1 MKTEEEI
8 LKVIEV
14 IRQTAY
20 DLHVY
25 LGNGYLEK
33 VYENALRKRLLKK
46 GVDVKSQVPLT
57 VHDEDGSVVGEYLAD
72 MLVEGCVIVELK
84 AAKAIAPEHYAQVI
98 NYLKT
103 TGLKYGL
110 LINFGSY
117 KFEVRR
123 VISTFSTSLHG

>member
-1 MKTEEEI
+1 MRSEAEM
-8 LKVIEV
+8 LKLIEA

-25 LGNGYLEK
+25 LGNGFLEK
-33 VYENALRKRLLKK
+33 VYENALKNRLKK
-46 GVDVKSQVPLT
+46 VGLDVETQVPLK
-57 VHDEDGSVVGEYLAD
+57 VYDEDGSIIGDYQAD

-84 AAKAIAPEHYAQVI
+84 AAKAIAPEHYAQTM

-110 LINFGSY
+110 IINFGSY

-123 VISTFSTSLHG
+123 IVSRFES